1 LILKKW
7 HNLLKNID
15 FFQAHFLLKT
25 TSFFNKD
32 NNSKSDDPLFQRNKR
47 TLRPNIPIRRSLR
60 SRRAESE
67 EGSPPNPS
75 PRQSTHLATSVA
87 NGNTSS

>member
-1 LILKKW
+1 M
-7 HNLLKNID
+7 LLAKNYE
-15 FFQAHFLLKT
+15 T
-25 TSFFNKD
+25 TNKD
-32 NNSKSDDPLFQRNKR
+32 NNSKGNAPLFQRNKR

-75 PRQSTHLATSVA
+75 PLQSTHLATSVA